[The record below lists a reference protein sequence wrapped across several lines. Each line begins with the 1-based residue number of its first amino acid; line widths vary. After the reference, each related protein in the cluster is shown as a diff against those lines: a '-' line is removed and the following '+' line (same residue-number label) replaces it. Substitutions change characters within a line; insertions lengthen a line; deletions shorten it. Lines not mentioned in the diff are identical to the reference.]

1 MGEQID
7 WRTLVAETEGEDY
20 PEVEHDEYEFST
32 KTFKGDENSG
42 VYNENG
48 N

>member
-1 MGEQID
+1 MGERID
-7 WRTLVAETEGEDY
+7 WRSLVAEVEEEDY

-32 KTFKGDENSG
+32 KTFKGDANSG
-42 VYNENG
+42 VYNDND